1 MDELIQKL
9 SEKTG
14 LSLEEAPGSGGFRDQ
29 PFERERPAPLASGL
43 DELLAGGSG
52 DAGGESVIEK
62 RRRWRKGWGVYLG
75 TKRFRNG

>member
-1 MDELIQKL
+1 MNELIQKL

-14 LSLEEAPGSGGFRDQ
+14 LSLEKSQEVVDFVISHLK
-29 PFERERPAPLASGL
+29 EKLPAPLASGL

-62 RRRWRKGWGVYLG
+62 AKAMAQGLGSVFG
-75 TKRFRNG
+75 TKTE